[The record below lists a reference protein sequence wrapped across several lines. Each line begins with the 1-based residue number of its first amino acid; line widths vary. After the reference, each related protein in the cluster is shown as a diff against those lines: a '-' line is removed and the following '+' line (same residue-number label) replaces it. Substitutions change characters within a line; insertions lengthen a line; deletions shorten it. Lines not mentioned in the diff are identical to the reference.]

1 MTRPFL
7 YSNRPL
13 AGKLPFPPDEQHEA
27 IELGIGFDGRQ
38 FQYRAY
44 RYDKL
49 SDAIDFAHLERS
61 KLGFLSVFARP
72 PVWAERH
79 GPTEAEQR
87 LMAEFAIA
95 YDGKCFLADGYR
107 YERLDDALNYVR
119 H

>member
-1 MTRPFL
+1 MTRSFL
-7 YSNRPL
+7 FSNPPST
-13 AGKLPFPPDEQHEA
+13 GNLPFPTDEHLKA

-38 FQYRAY
+38 FQYHAY

-49 SDAIDFAHLERS
+49 SDAVDYAHLERS
-61 KLGFLSVFARP
+61 KLGFLPVYARR
-72 PVWAERH
+72 PVWSEKRE
-79 GPTEAEQR
+79 PTEAEQR

-95 YDGKCFLADGYR
+95 YDGKCFLAGGYR